1 MNLLAHAVFL
11 PPGDPLRMAAAVV
24 GDRIRGPLDAQ
35 ENAHLHPSVREG
47 VRLHR
52 ALDSLSESHSSLQ
65 EARNFFP
72 DSNRRFAGIAL
83 DLLGDWVLWR
93 HWKQFRNEN
102 PWDFV
107 KQCEKNLST
116 ARFQL
121 PGGTTTEWASRILS
135 LHLLTACTSAPGIRI
150 ASRRLTG
157 RLSQPDGLNSA
168 VETAILGISTLEPK
182 LLVFFEA
189 AKIEMVYSRNG
200 SQIPD
205 RSDTREPARSI

>member
-11 PPGDPLRMAAAVV
+11 PPGDPLRMSAAIV
-24 GDRIRGPLDAQ
+24 GDRIRGPLDSV
-35 ENAHLHPSVREG
+35 ENANLHPSVREG

-52 ALDSLSESHSSLQ
+52 TLDTLSESHPSMQSAKTL
-65 EARNFFP
+65 FP
-72 DSNRRFAGIAL
+72 ETNRRFAGIAL

-93 HWKQFRNEN
+93 HWKSFRSDN

-107 KQCEKNLST
+107 KQCERNLSA

-121 PGGTTTEWASRILS
+121 PMGTAAEWASRIIS

-150 ASRRLTG
+150 ASRRLSG

-168 VETAILGISTLEPK
+168 VETAILGISSLEPQ
-182 LLVFFEA
+182 LLAFFEM
-189 AKIEMVYSRNG
+189 AKQEMVYYKNG
-200 SQIPD
+200 PQTSD
-205 RSDTREPARSI
+205 RSNPREPAGSI